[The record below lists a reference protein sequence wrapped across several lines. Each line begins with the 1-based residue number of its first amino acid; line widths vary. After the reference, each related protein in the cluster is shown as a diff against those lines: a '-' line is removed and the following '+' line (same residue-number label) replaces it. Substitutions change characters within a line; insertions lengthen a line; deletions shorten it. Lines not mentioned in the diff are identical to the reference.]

1 MRFYRL
7 ASVTFTIAVGIALVP
22 ALAYEAMPHE
32 ATSHARV
39 ASAVGS
45 SSDGAESEDP
55 FGAACRIEADG
66 SRVTAYCHNPYPDT
80 DHVSLH
86 IECVPWWDLD
96 SDSAPVA
103 VAPAQTVRLT
113 GRCWKEV
120 GAAWIS
126 HRKAD

>member
-1 MRFYRL
+1 MRFHRL

-22 ALAYEAMPHE
+22 VLAYEAMPYE
-32 ATSHARV
+32 TMSPARV
-39 ASAVGS
+39 QSAGAG
-45 SSDGAESEDP
+45 SDGAGSDDP
-55 FGAACRIEADG
+55 FGAACRIGVDG

-86 IECVPWWDLD
+86 IECLPWWDLD

-103 VAPAQTVRLT
+103 AGPAQTVRLT

-120 GAAWIS
+120 RAVWIN
-126 HRKAD
+126 HRKAG

>member
-1 MRFYRL
+1 MRFHRL
-7 ASVTFTIAVGIALVP
+7 ASVTFTVALGTALVP
-22 ALAYEAMPHE
+22 ALAYEAVPHE
-32 ATSHARV
+32 TVSHTRV
-39 ASAVGS
+39 RSADAGS
-45 SSDGAESEDP
+45 GGAGSDDP
-55 FGAACRIEADG
+55 FGAACRIGADG

-86 IECVPWWDLD
+86 IECLQWWDLD

-103 VAPAQTVRLT
+103 AAPAQTVQLT

-120 GAAWIS
+120 RAAWIS